1 MFWHEY
7 AKIPRHTS
15 QNAITEGDFKC
26 ILTRNCEGTEQLR
39 EVTDKTVRKQCK
51 YEEEHTV
58 KKYGVNELRQMFLDF
73 FESKGHLVM
82 NSFSLVPQNDNSL
95 LLINAGMAPL
105 KPYFTGAEIPPR
117 TRVATCQKC
126 IRTGDIENVGKTAR
140 HGTFFEMLGNFS
152 FGDYFK
158 HEAIAWSWEFL
169 TKVVGLD
176 ENRLYPSVYEED
188 DEAFDIWN
196 KEIGVPADRIFRFG
210 KEDNFWE
217 HGAGPCGPCSEIYY
231 DRGEKYGCGK
241 PGCTVGCDCDRYM
254 EVWNNVFT
262 QFENDGEGHYETLK
276 QKNIDTGMGLERLAV
291 VVQDVDSIFD
301 VDTLCA
307 LRNKVCEVAGKTY
320 GVHHD
325 DDVSIRLITDHMRS
339 ATFLISDGVMPTNE
353 GRGYVLRRLIRR
365 AARHGRLLGIEGP
378 FLEKLS
384 ETVIEGSKDGYPELE
399 EKKTFILNVLHN
411 EESQF
416 NKTIDQGL
424 KILADLEAEMK
435 EAGKSVLG
443 GSDAFRLYDTYGFPI
458 DLTKEILEE
467 KGYTIDE
474 DGFKEEMEV
483 QRKRA
488 RESRAVSNYMGAD
501 ATVYDEI
508 DRNITTEFDGYDKL
522 EAASKVT
529 VLTTETEIVDSLME
543 GQKGTIFVEKT
554 PFYATMGGQE
564 GDTGVIST
572 ANGVFRVEDT
582 IKLRGGKYGHVGVME
597 SGMIANGDEVTLK
610 VDEQERKDTCKN
622 HSATHLL
629 QKALKTV
636 LGAHVEQKGSLVN
649 PTRLRFDFAHFQAM
663 TAEEIAEVEA
673 LVNKEIQAAL
683 PVTTQ
688 VMGIE
693 EAKKTG
699 AMALFGE
706 KYGDEVRVV
715 SMGDF
720 SVELCGGTHVA
731 NTANI
736 TLFKIVS
743 EAGVAAGV
751 RRIEALTG
759 NNVIEYYRQMEE
771 NLHTIAKTLKTSP
784 AEIPEKIAHLQKE
797 VKELQSENES
807 LKSKMAQDSLGNVM
821 DQVVEVKGVKVL
833 AAAVDG
839 VDMNGLRDL
848 GDQLKEKLGEGVV
861 VLASAKDGKVS
872 LLAMAT
878 QGAMDKGAHAGNL
891 IKAAAAIVGGGG
903 GGRPNMAQAGGKNPD
918 KIPEAIA
925 KIAELVEGQLK

>member
-1 MFWHEY
+1 MFSE
-7 AKIPRHTS
+7 
-15 QNAITEGDFKC
+15 
-26 ILTRNCEGTEQLR
+26 RNWNRGAS
-39 EVTDKTVRKQCK
+39 DSNK

-458 DLTKEILEE
+458 DLTREILEE

-522 EAASKVT
+522 EAVSKVT

-564 GDTGVIST
+564 GDTGVITT

-597 SGMIANGDEVTLK
+597 SGMISNGDEVTLK

-663 TAEEIAEVEA
+663 TPEEIAETEA

-688 VMGIE
+688 IMGIE

-784 AEIPEKIAHLQKE
+784 AEITEKITHLQKE

-833 AAAVDG
+833 ASAVDG

-925 KIAELVEGQLK
+925 KVAELVEGQLK

>member
-1 MFWHEY
+1 MFLG
-7 AKIPRHTS
+7 K
-15 QNAITEGDFKC
+15 
-26 ILTRNCEGTEQLR
+26 LRNRGAS
-39 EVTDKTVRKQCK
+39 DSNK

-320 GVHHD
+320 GVNHEE
-325 DDVSIRLITDHMRS
+325 DVSIRLITDHMRS

-564 GDTGVIST
+564 GDTGVITT

-597 SGMIANGDEVTLK
+597 SGMISNGDEVTLK

-663 TAEEIAEVEA
+663 TPEEIAETEA

-688 VMGIE
+688 IMGIE

-759 NNVIEYYRQMEE
+759 NNVIAYYRQMEE

-784 AEIPEKIAHLQKE
+784 AEITEKITHLQKE

-833 AAAVDG
+833 ASAVDG

-925 KIAELVEGQLK
+925 KVAELVEGQLK